1 MKKERGSDRK
11 ERVGKTGQANEEM
24 PKTDQTEEKESRQQF
39 NKTAEQG
46 ELTTRQEGELLAR
59 EFYLLL
65 CFVIS
70 YSC

>member
-1 MKKERGSDRK
+1 
-11 ERVGKTGQANEEM
+11 M